1 MDKTQKQSADV
12 RRFWF
17 LFSLMS
23 LKRSC
28 KKTFIFV
35 CMSVEQTNSCI
46 TPKYFDAA
54 FIILRF
60 KENELTG
67 NS

>member
-1 MDKTQKQSADV
+1 MSEDFGFSNVSKTNLQKN
-12 RRFWF
+12 
-17 LFSLMS
+17 
-23 LKRSC
+23 
-28 KKTFIFV
+28 FIFV

-46 TPKYFDAA
+46 TPKYFDDAY
-54 FIILRF
+54 IILRF